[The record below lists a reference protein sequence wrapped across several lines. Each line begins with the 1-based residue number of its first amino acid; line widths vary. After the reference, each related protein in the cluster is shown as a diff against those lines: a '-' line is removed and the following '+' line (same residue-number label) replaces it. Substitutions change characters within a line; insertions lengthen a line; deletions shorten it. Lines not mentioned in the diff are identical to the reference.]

1 MQHMEFL
8 CAQICLW
15 DKSGDRN
22 RDAIKYH
29 KTQNNVVGFVIIRH
43 SETRIVSLA
52 YYYLT
57 NHLNRKRETVENL
70 LHILSLFSLI

>member
-1 MQHMEFL
+1 MQHVEFL

-52 YYYLT
+52 Y
-57 NHLNRKRETVENL
+57 
-70 LHILSLFSLI
+70 